1 MKTVWRVFSY
11 LKRYPWMAAGT
22 LTCAILSTLMVIVF
36 PATAKWIIDDVV
48 RANRPDKLLPLILL
62 AAVAFLVQHGFKALR
77 LVLNNTFEQ
86 RVIFDLRSDLYS
98 HIQLLPLRW
107 FDNRATGDLMTR
119 VIEDVNSVERV
130 LIDGIEQGVVAIL
143 QVVIVISVMFYL
155 NVKLA
160 LLALVP
166 FPLLIAGA
174 LTYTLTAHRR
184 YRSQRRASSNMNAL
198 LHDNLAGVRQIKS
211 FVREREEHARFNRV
225 SDQLRHATLVVM
237 RVWAI
242 YSPSMS
248 MFEAIGALL
257 VLGFGGHA
265 VLTGAMQIG
274 DLVAFLMLTAFLYDP
289 VSRLH
294 QLNQL
299 VQAGRAAGE
308 RVFEI
313 LDEQVEA
320 GAVAGIGDP
329 GTAIT
334 DRGYKARILGDI
346 RYENVSFSYVEGLPA
361 LRCVSF
367 HAPPGA
373 TVALVG
379 ATGAGKSTLVNLL
392 VRFYEFTSGEI
403 HIDGK
408 PVREYELRTL
418 REAIGVVTQESFLFN
433 GSIRENLLMGK
444 PDATDAELWRAV
456 DAANARQ
463 FIERLPDGL
472 ESVVGER
479 GVKLSVGE
487 KQRLSIARSLLKDPP
502 ILILDEATASVDTAT
517 ERLIQEALERLM
529 ANRTSIVIAHR
540 LSTIVYAWKI
550 CAAVPAKFARGLAT
564 ARDRVAGG
572 NHYLGKSRARAAITG
587 LRRIPLSGRRW
598 CRCGRSRN
606 RDGLAGLQF
615 TTVFDV
621 VGFLQFIDAYFVH
634 FGYGRQCL
642 SARHDV
648 RVAHSGGMRRRHGW
662 SGRIRRRGRAL
673 SNHDPWPDV
682 GNFLLQL

>member
-1 MKTVWRVFSY
+1 MKTVWRVFAY

-22 LTCAILSTLMVIVF
+22 LTCAVLSTLMVIVF
-36 PATAKWIIDDVV
+36 PATTKWIINDVV
-48 RANRPDKLLPLILL
+48 RAHRPDKLLPLIAL
-62 AAVAFLVQHGFKALR
+62 AAIAFLLQHGFNALR
-77 LVLNNTFEQ
+77 IILNNTFEQ
-86 RVIFDLRSDLYS
+86 KVIFDLRSDLYS

-130 LIDGIEQGVVAIL
+130 LIDGIEQGVVAAL
-143 QVVIVISVMFYL
+143 QVLIVVGMMFYL
-155 NVKLA
+155 DAKLA

-166 FPLLIAGA
+166 FPLLIAGT

-184 YRSQRRASSNMNAL
+184 YRLQRRASSDMNAL

-211 FVREREEHARFNRV
+211 FVRENEEHARFNRV
-225 SDQLRHATLVVM
+225 SDQLRQATLVVM

-248 MFEAIGALL
+248 LFESIGALL

-265 VLTGAMQIG
+265 VLTGSMQIG
-274 DLVAFLMLTAFLYDP
+274 DLVAFLILIAFLYDP
-289 VSRLH
+289 LGRLH

-313 LDEQVEA
+313 LDEPAEP
-320 GAVAGIGDP
+320 GAVIAR
-329 GTAIT
+329 TH
-334 DRGYKARILGDI
+334 RGRVSMDAEPQLTPILGDI
-346 RYENVSFSYVEGLPA
+346 RYQEVTFSYVEGLSA
-361 LRCVSF
+361 LRNVSF

-373 TVALVG
+373 TAALVG

-392 VRFYEFTSGEI
+392 VRFYEFTSGQI
-403 HIDGK
+403 YIDGK
-408 PVREYELRTL
+408 PIREYDLHAL

-444 PDATDAELWRAV
+444 PQASDAELWRAV
-456 DAANARQ
+456 VAANAQQ
-463 FIERLPDGL
+463 FIQRLPDGL

-487 KQRLSIARSLLKDPP
+487 KQRLSIARALLKDPP

-540 LSTIVYAWKI
+540 LSTIV
-550 CAAVPAKFARGLAT
+550 
-564 ARDRVAGG
+564 
-572 NHYLGKSRARAAITG
+572 RADQI
-587 LRRIPLSGRRW
+587 LVL
-598 CRCGRSRN
+598 
-606 RDGLAGLQF
+606 D
-615 TTVFDV
+615 
-621 VGFLQFIDAYFVH
+621 H
-634 FGYGRQCL
+634 
-642 SARHDV
+642 
-648 RVAHSGGMRRRHGW
+648 
-662 SGRIRRRGRAL
+662 GRIIERGTHDELLAL
-673 SNHDPWPDV
+673 GGKYARLCQQS
-682 GNFLLQL
+682 LLETSPLRETESPAEIAASQTPEAKEQLPVC

>member
-36 PATAKWIIDDVV
+36 PAAAKWIIDDVV

-62 AAVAFLVQHGFKALR
+62 AAVAFLVQHGFNALR

-86 RVIFDLRSDLYS
+86 RVILDLRSDLYS

-130 LIDGIEQGVVAIL
+130 LIDGIEQGVVAML

-184 YRSQRRASSNMNAL
+184 YRLQRRASSNMNAL

-257 VLGFGGHA
+257 VLGFGAHA

-320 GAVAGIGDP
+320 GAVAEIADP

-334 DRGYKARILGDI
+334 DRGCKARILGDI

-361 LRCVSF
+361 LRHVSF

-403 HIDGK
+403 YIDGK

-487 KQRLSIARSLLKDPP
+487 KQRLSIARALLKDPP

-540 LSTIVYAWKI
+540 LSTIVYADQILVLDHGRIIERGTHDGLLAQDGKY
-550 CAAVPAKFARGLAT
+550 ARLC
-564 ARDRVAGG
+564 RQSLLEV
-572 NHYLGKSRARAAITG
+572 S
-587 LRRIPLSGRRW
+587 PLSE
-598 CRCGRSRN
+598 
-606 RDGLAGLQF
+606 
-615 TTVFDV
+615 T
-621 VGFLQFIDAYFVH
+621 DAQTEIVTSESLE
-634 FGYGRQCL
+634 REQ
-642 SARHDV
+642 
-648 RVAHSGGMRRRHGW
+648 
-662 SGRIRRRGRAL
+662 
-673 SNHDPWPDV
+673 
-682 GNFLLQL
+682 QLPV

>member
-1 MKTVWRVFSY
+1 MRTVWRVFAY
-11 LKRYPWMAAGT
+11 LKRYPGLAAGT
-22 LTCAILSTLMVIVF
+22 LACAIMGTLMVIVF
-36 PATAKWIIDDVV
+36 PSVTKWIIEDVV

-62 AAVAFLVQHGFKALR
+62 AAVAFIVQHLFNSLR
-77 LVLNNTFEQ
+77 IILNNTFEQ
-86 RVIFDLRSDLYS
+86 KVIFDLRSDLYS

-130 LIDGIEQGVVAIL
+130 LIDGIEQGSVAVL
-143 QVVIVISVMFYL
+143 QVIIVLTVMFYL
-155 NVKLA
+155 NAKLA

-184 YRSQRRASSNMNAL
+184 YRLQRRASSAINAL

-211 FVREREEHARFNRV
+211 FAREREEHARFNRV

-265 VLTGAMQIG
+265 VLTGTMQIG
-274 DLVAFLMLTAFLYDP
+274 DLVAFLMLTAFLYAP
-289 VSRLH
+289 ISRLH

-313 LDEQVEA
+313 IDETVEP
-320 GAVAGIGDP
+320 GFEGQYVAVFEPQTCSRTPNKQIA
-329 GTAIT
+329 
-334 DRGYKARILGDI
+334 GDI

-361 LRCVSF
+361 LRHVSF
-367 HAPPGA
+367 HAPPRA
-373 TVALVG
+373 TIALVG

-392 VRFYEFTSGEI
+392 VRFYEFTSGQI
-403 HIDGK
+403 CIDGK
-408 PVREYELRTL
+408 PIREFGLPNL

-444 PDATDAELWRAV
+444 PNATDAELWRAV

-463 FIERLPDGL
+463 FI
-472 ESVVGER
+472 
-479 GVKLSVGE
+479 
-487 KQRLSIARSLLKDPP
+487 
-502 ILILDEATASVDTAT
+502 
-517 ERLIQEALERLM
+517 
-529 ANRTSIVIAHR
+529 
-540 LSTIVYAWKI
+540 
-550 CAAVPAKFARGLAT
+550 
-564 ARDRVAGG
+564 
-572 NHYLGKSRARAAITG
+572 
-587 LRRIPLSGRRW
+587 
-598 CRCGRSRN
+598 
-606 RDGLAGLQF
+606 
-615 TTVFDV
+615 
-621 VGFLQFIDAYFVH
+621 
-634 FGYGRQCL
+634 
-642 SARHDV
+642 
-648 RVAHSGGMRRRHGW
+648 
-662 SGRIRRRGRAL
+662 
-673 SNHDPWPDV
+673 
-682 GNFLLQL
+682 